1 MSWDK
6 FSEQN
11 KWRSGVWGLNES
23 VVTVIRGGTFKEET
37 FKLRPESC
45 KFSLKRDFPISMEFN
60 ISPKAGLYAKGRARK
75 REVTAAVMYD
85 NQ

>member
-23 VVTVIRGGTFKEET
+23 VVPVIRGGTFKEET

-45 KFSLKRDFPISMEFN
+45 KFSLKRDFPISIEFYKT
-60 ISPKAGLYAKGRARK
+60 PKAGLYAKGRARK
-75 REVTAAVMYD
+75 REDTTAVMYD